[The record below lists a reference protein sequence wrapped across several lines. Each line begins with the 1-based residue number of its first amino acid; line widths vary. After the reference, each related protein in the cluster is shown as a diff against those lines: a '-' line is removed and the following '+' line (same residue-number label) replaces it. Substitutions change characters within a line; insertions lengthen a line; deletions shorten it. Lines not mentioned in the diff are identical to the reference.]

1 MSGRRVETN
10 GIARAGESVAFA
22 FEGRQVEGLVGE
34 SLAAALTAAGIVDW
48 RGTKTGDRRSQFC
61 GMGVCQECL
70 VQVDGRPA
78 ERACLTPVVPGLDV
92 RRQSYAVDLAAAT
105 EPEART
111 RAELA
116 PDILVIGG
124 GPAGLAAA
132 EAAASAGADVVLVD
146 ERASLG
152 GQYFKQ
158 LASSHRFTGPATDA
172 QFRAG
177 LELVRRVEALPV
189 RIIPEALVWGAF
201 GADEIGVVATGTS
214 WLIRPRR
221 LVLATGAYERGVPLP
236 GWTLPGAMTTGACP
250 TLLRA
255 YQVAPGSRV
264 LVAGNGPL
272 NLQVAAELLRAG
284 IEVAALV
291 ETASPPWRQPSAML
305 AMMQTAPDLVRNGLR
320 DLWLLWR
327 RAVPVL
333 HGHQLVRIEGDGKVE
348 AAVVAR
354 LDEAGRPMAGSE
366 RRFAVDTVAS
376 GYGFLPQSELSRALG
391 CDHRHDPRFDQI
403 RVARDTDCR
412 STVPEVFVA
421 GDAGGLGGAR
431 VAQAQGTI
439 AGAQAAADLGF
450 APDVAA
456 VSAAR
461 EALVPAQRFQEALWT
476 LYAAPLPGH
485 ALATPETLVCR
496 CEEVS
501 IATLEAAIAGGAA
514 SIGALKRRT
523 RAGMGRCQGRY
534 CAPVMAAMI
543 AEATGRPVD
552 AFALMAPRAPTR
564 PVTIA
569 DIAGTGES
577 GGQIP

>member
-1 MSGRRVETN
+1 MSGRRVETT
-10 GIARAGESVAFA
+10 GIARAGEPVGFA
-22 FEGRQVEGLVGE
+22 FEGQPVEGLLGE
-34 SLAAALTAAGIVDW
+34 SLAAALTAAGVIDW
-48 RGTKTGDRRSQFC
+48 RGTRTGGRRSQFC

-70 VQVDGRPA
+70 VRVDGRPA
-78 ERACLTPVVPGLDV
+78 ERACLTPVAPGLDV
-92 RRQSYAVDLAAAT
+92 RRQAYAVDLVAAA
-105 EPEART
+105 EPEVPA

-132 EAAASAGADVVLVD
+132 EAAASAGAEVVLVD

-152 GQYFKQ
+152 GQYFKP
-158 LASSHRFTGPATDA
+158 LASSHRFTGGATDA

-177 LELVRRVEALPV
+177 LELVRRVKALPV
-189 RIIPEALVWGAF
+189 RILSEALVWGAF
-201 GADEIGVVATGTS
+201 GASEINVVARGTS
-214 WLIRPRR
+214 WLVRPQR

-236 GWTLPGAMTTGACP
+236 GWTLPGAMTTGACQ

-272 NLQVAAELLRAG
+272 NLQVTAELLRAG
-284 IEVAALV
+284 VEVVALV
-291 ETASPPWRQPSAML
+291 ESARAPWRRPTAML
-305 AMMQTAPDLVRNGLR
+305 AMARTAPDLMRNGLR
-320 DLWLLWR
+320 DLLLLR
-327 RAVPVL
+327 RRGVPVL
-333 HGHQLVRIEGDGKVE
+333 HGRQLVRIEGEGKVK

-354 LDEAGRPMAGSE
+354 IDEAGQPMAGSE

-391 CDHRHDPRFDQI
+391 CDHEHDPAFDQL
-403 RVARDTDCR
+403 RVVRDADCR
-412 STVPEVFVA
+412 SSVPEVFVA

-431 VAQAQGTI
+431 VARAQGTI
-439 AGAQAAADLGF
+439 AGARAAADLGF
-450 APDVAA
+450 ASDVAV
-456 VSAAR
+456 VSDAR
-461 EALVPAQRFQEALWT
+461 EALTSAQRFQEALWT

-496 CEEVS
+496 CEDVDLG
-501 IATLEAAIAGGAA
+501 ALEAAIAGGAA

-564 PVTIA
+564 PVPIA
-569 DIAGTGES
+569 AIAGTGENR
-577 GGQIP
+577 G

>member
-1 MSGRRVETN
+1 MSGRRVETA
-10 GIARAGESVAFA
+10 GIEQAGEPVAFT
-22 FEGRQVEGLVGE
+22 FEGRRVEGLAGE

-48 RGTKTGDRRSQFC
+48 RGTRAGERRSQFC

-78 ERACLTPVVPGLDV
+78 ERACLTPVTAGLEV
-92 RRQSYAVDLAAAT
+92 RRQSYAVDLAAAA
-105 EPEART
+105 EPETRA

-132 EAAASAGADVVLVD
+132 EAASSAGAEVVLVD

-152 GQYFKQ
+152 GQYFKP
-158 LASSHRFTGPATDA
+158 LASSHRFTGGATDA

-189 RIIPEALVWGAF
+189 RIIREALVWGAF
-201 GADEIGVVATGTS
+201 GAGEIGVVAKGTS

-221 LVLATGAYERGVPLP
+221 LILATGAYERGVPLP
-236 GWTLPGAMTTGACP
+236 GWTLPGAMTTGACQ

-255 YQVAPGSRV
+255 YRVAPGSRV

-284 IEVAALV
+284 VDVAALV
-291 ETASPPWRQPSAML
+291 ETAPSPWRRPAAML
-305 AMMQTAPDLVRNGLR
+305 AMARTAPDLVRNGFS
-320 DLWLLWR
+320 DLWLLR
-327 RAVPVL
+327 RRGVPLL
-333 HGHQLVRIEGDGKVE
+333 HGHQLVRIEGEGSVE
-348 AAVVAR
+348 AAAVAR
-354 LDEAGRPMAGSE
+354 IDEAGRPVAGSE

-376 GYGFLPQSELSRALG
+376 GYGFLPQGELSRALG
-391 CDHRHDPRFDQI
+391 CDHEHDPGFDQL
-403 RVARDTDCR
+403 RVARDADCR
-412 STVPEVFVA
+412 SSVPEVFVA

-431 VAQAQGTI
+431 VAQAQGAI
-439 AGAQAAADLGF
+439 AGARAAADLGF
-450 APDVAA
+450 GPDAA
-456 VSAAR
+456 VIGAAR
-461 EALVPAQRFQEALWT
+461 AALARGRRFQKALWR

-496 CEEVS
+496 CEEVGL
-501 IATLEAAIAGGAA
+501 ATLQAAIAGGAA

-543 AEATGRPVD
+543 AEATGRAVD
-552 AFALMAPRAPTR
+552 EFALMAPRAPIR
-564 PVTIA
+564 PVPIA
-569 DIAGTGES
+569 AIAGIDES
-577 GGQIP
+577 AG

>member
-1 MSGRRVETN
+1 MSGRRVETP
-10 GIARAGESVAFA
+10 GIARAGEPVPFT
-22 FEGRQVEGLVGE
+22 FEGRSVEGLAGE
-34 SLAAALTAAGIVDW
+34 SLAAALTAAGIADW
-48 RGTKTGDRRSQFC
+48 RGTKAGERRSQFC

-70 VQVDGRPA
+70 VRVDGRPGK
-78 ERACLTPVVPGLDV
+78 RACLTSVTAGVDV
-92 RRQSYAVDLAAAT
+92 RRQGYAVDLAAAA
-105 EPEART
+105 EPEVRV

-116 PDILVIGG
+116 SDILVIGG

-132 EAAASAGADVVLVD
+132 EAAASAGAEVVLVD

-152 GQYFKQ
+152 GQYFKP
-158 LASSHRFTGPATDA
+158 LAGSHRFTGGATDA

-189 RIIPEALVWGAF
+189 RIIREALVWGTF
-201 GADEIGVVATGTS
+201 GADVIGVVARGMS

-236 GWTLPGAMTTGACP
+236 GWTLPGAMTTGACQ

-255 YQVAPGSRV
+255 YRVAPGSRV

-284 IEVAALV
+284 VEVVALV
-291 ETASPPWRQPSAML
+291 ETAPAPWRRLAAML
-305 AMMQTAPDLVRNGLR
+305 AMARTAPDLVRNGLG
-320 DLWLLWR
+320 DLWLLR
-327 RAVPVL
+327 RSSVPLL
-333 HGHQLVRIEGDGKVE
+333 HAHQLVRIEGAGRVE

-354 LDEAGRPMAGSE
+354 IDEAGRPMPGSE
-366 RRFAVDTVAS
+366 RRYAVDTVAS
-376 GYGFLPQSELSRALG
+376 GYGFLPQCELSRALG
-391 CDHRHDPRFDQI
+391 CDHDHDPGFDQL
-403 RVARDTDCR
+403 RVVRDADCR
-412 STVPEVFVA
+412 SSVPEVFVA

-439 AGAQAAADLGF
+439 AGARSAADLGL
-450 APDVAA
+450 APDAA
-456 VSAAR
+456 AIAAAR
-461 EALVPAQRFQEALWT
+461 AALARGRRFQEALWS
-476 LYAAPLPGH
+476 LYAAPSPGH
-485 ALATPETLVCR
+485 SLATPETLVCR

-501 IATLEAAIAGGAA
+501 LAALQAAIAGGAA

-534 CAPVMAAMI
+534 CAPVMAAMV

-552 AFALMAPRAPTR
+552 ELALMAPRPPIR
-564 PVTIA
+564 PVPISAIA
-569 DIAGTGES
+569 NIEEGAG
-577 GGQIP
+577 

>member
-1 MSGRRVETN
+1 MSGRRVETA
-10 GIARAGESVAFA
+10 GIARAGEAVAFA
-22 FEGRQVEGLVGE
+22 FEGRKTEGLVGE

-48 RGTKTGDRRSQFC
+48 RGTRAGDRRSQFC

-70 VQVDGRPA
+70 VRVDGRPA
-78 ERACLTPVVPGLDV
+78 ERACLTPVAAGLDV
-92 RRQSYAVDLAAAT
+92 RRQAYAVDLAAAA
-105 EPEART
+105 EPAAQA
-111 RAELA
+111 RAELT

-132 EAAASAGADVVLVD
+132 AAASSAGAEVVLVD

-152 GQYFKQ
+152 GQYFKP
-158 LASSHRFTGPATDA
+158 LASSHRFTGGGTDA

-189 RIIPEALVWGAF
+189 RIIREALVWGAF
-201 GADEIGVVATGTS
+201 GADELGVVACGTS

-236 GWTLPGAMTTGACP
+236 GWTLPGAMTTGACQ

-255 YQVAPGSRV
+255 YRVAPGSCV

-284 IEVAALV
+284 VEVVALV
-291 ETASPPWRQPSAML
+291 ETAPPPWRRPAAML
-305 AMMQTAPDLVRNGLR
+305 GMARAAPDLVRNGLR
-320 DLWLLWR
+320 DLWLLR
-327 RAVPVL
+327 RRGVPVL
-333 HGHQLVRIEGDGKVE
+333 HGHQLVRIEGESKVE

-354 LDEAGRPMAGSE
+354 LDAAGRPLPGSE
-366 RRFAVDTVAS
+366 RRFVVDTVAS
-376 GYGFLPQSELSRALG
+376 GYGFLPQAELSRALG
-391 CDHRHDPRFDQI
+391 CDHDHDPGFDQL
-403 RVARDTDCR
+403 RVVRDADCR
-412 STVPEVFVA
+412 SSVPDVFVA

-431 VAQAQGTI
+431 VAEAQGTL
-439 AGAQAAADLGF
+439 AGARAAADLGF
-450 APDVAA
+450 VADA
-456 VSAAR
+456 VAIDAAR
-461 EALVPAQRFQEALWT
+461 AALARGRRFQEALWS

-501 IATLEAAIAGGAA
+501 LATLEAAVTGGAA

-552 AFALMAPRAPTR
+552 ELALMAPRAPIR
-564 PVTIA
+564 PVPIA
-569 DIAGTGES
+569 AIAGIEES
-577 GGQIP
+577 VE